1 MAEWIPQ
8 THVRLERNP
17 KFFDAESVSLD
28 ALYFHPTENLGTAID
43 RFRAGEIDVVPFV
56 PKERLDWIEDNMPE
70 ALMVHP
76 SLGVEFLIF
85 NTTRPPFDDVRL
97 RQALSMSIRSAY
109 SIVHRIDAGYDPTLY
124 ADTRN
129 GNFEVA
135 RAAWYPEAVDP
146 STYLYLLRST
156 SGPMNQSG

>member
-1 MAEWIPQ
+1 MEVIADMWGAILPIE
-8 THVRLERNP
+8 
-17 KFFDAESVSLD
+17 
-28 ALYFHPTENLGTAID
+28 TELVGSDT
-43 RFRAGEIDVVPFV
+43 
-56 PKERLDWIEDNMPE
+56 
-70 ALMVHP
+70 
-76 SLGVEFLIF
+76 
-85 NTTRPPFDDVRL
+85 
-97 RQALSMSIRSAY
+97 
-109 SIVHRIDAGYDPTLY
+109 PTLY